1 MLAVQVDFGGVPAEE
16 RGRRGCRCVV
26 GRLVVV
32 VTVAAVAQLLGGVTP
47 VDGGGDCSC
56 CCRSRSGVRRRR
68 GHEGTR
74 VQGAGRRILGRCRI
88 DGDGL
93 RRWRTRTDR
102 LRTYYGRLRELVL
115 LLRRQRR
122 RYKGGTKDRTRSEI
136 RGDVNF
142 KMRYER

>member
-1 MLAVQVDFGGVPAEE
+1 MLAVQVDLGGVPAEE

-47 VDGGGDCSC
+47 VDGGGDCCC

-74 VQGAGRRILGRCRI
+74 VQGAGRRIRGRCRI

-93 RRWRTRTDR
+93 R
-102 LRTYYGRLRELVL
+102 ELVLLL